1 MTTVTAQH
9 ADTLLDALRRN
20 LDVLGELA
28 VRYQVE
34 LLPERPDDLP
44 TISCPQDVHR
54 LVGREMSQLA
64 QEQVRVLLLNTRN
77 EVVGQRVIYQG
88 NVNSSI
94 IRPAE
99 VLRPAVVEAA
109 PSIIVAHN
117 HPSQDPTPSQD
128 DIAITKELAQAGKLL
143 GIDLLDHVV
152 IGGNRFSSFKDR
164 RLLP

>member
-1 MTTVTAQH
+1 MTTITAQH

-34 LLPERPDDLP
+34 LLPERPDDVP
-44 TISCPQDVHR
+44 AIARPQDVHR

-99 VLRPAVVEAA
+99 VLRPAVVEAV

-117 HPSQDPTPSQD
+117 HPSQDPTPSPD
-128 DIAITKELAQAGKLL
+128 DIAITRELAQAGKLL

-164 RLLP
+164 GLLS